1 MKTIF
6 VLFILLLSLGSI
18 GQGLVTP
25 LEAEDIYLMK
35 SATVTLNDNSQVI
48 GNKFTTWILNNG
60 MLSSFTLKTLNGE
73 KVKLN
78 AEGVKNVKIETD
90 ERAKAMMFME
100 NISMNK
106 IVHNDYA
113 FLEHLDTVYYEKVE
127 VKPGNFKL
135 LQLLNPGF
143 DQYIKVYLDPNA
155 NSANTSSTTGAF
167 GNGEDKSFY
176 IKKGDRSFLLKKKN
190 YKDEFT
196 TLFGDC
202 QALMD
207 MAAAKEIDVK
217 LSQMPLHIAIY
228 NENK

>member
-1 MKTIF
+1 MKNILLLF
-6 VLFILLLSLGSI
+6 VLLLSLGSY
-18 GQGLVTP
+18 GQGFVTP

-35 SATVTLNDNSQVI
+35 SATVTLNDNSQMI
-48 GNKFTTWILNNG
+48 GNKFTTWMLNNG
-60 MLSSFTLKTLNGE
+60 MLTSFTLKTLNGD

-78 AEGVKNVKIETD
+78 AEGVKSVKIETD

-113 FLEHLDTVYYEKVE
+113 FLEHLDTVYYERVD
-127 VKPGNFKL
+127 VKDGKYRL

-155 NSANTSSTTGAF
+155 KSTSTSSTMGGF
-167 GNGEDKSFY
+167 GSGEDKSFY
-176 IKKGDRSFLLKKKN
+176 IKKGDRSFLLTKKN
-190 YKDEFT
+190 YKNEFNN
-196 TLFGDC
+196 LFGDC

-207 MAAAKEIDVK
+207 MVASKEVDVK
-217 LSQMPLHIAIY
+217 FSELPLHIALY
-228 NENK
+228 NENR